1 MGAMTPTR
9 VFAIGMKHYVELRVA
24 HQPPKKI
31 VTKFEKP
38 VKMRIYEPWDS
49 WTSTGIFE
57 IVDKQLKI
65 VTIYYMGGKTLC
77 TIKRRKFLSLT
88 DFRWTSPVRV
98 KTGEM
103 KELPPWLAQMLLDRK
118 WRKQHHV

>member
-1 MGAMTPTR
+1 MGAMTPNR
-9 VFAIGMKHYVELRVA
+9 VFAIGLKNYIELRVA

-38 VKMRIYEPWDS
+38 VQVKVYEGS
-49 WTSTGIFE
+49 WNWGDTPKFK

-65 VTIYYMGGKTLC
+65 VTTFYTGGRVLC
-77 TIKRRKFLSLT
+77 IITRRKFLSLT

-98 KTGEM
+98 RTGEM
-103 KELPPWLAQMLLDRK
+103 KELPPWSAQAFLDRK